1 MKNKLLKLISII
13 TIFILAF
20 SVVTITAAAAETI
33 PASISFTKGGK
44 SVTNINPGDDFV
56 VNITITGT
64 RLLSIDFNLKYDTN
78 SVKYI
83 SGATSGGNGIASV
96 NMDTNF
102 TIGKNVTYSLSFRA
116 LTKTGNPAFSLSG
129 EAADEVSPQV
139 VKGPTF
145 TASKSIKIEDKQLSS
160 NANMKSLSVRCLDK
174 NNKEISCKMTPSF
187 SKNTTEYTVN
197 VPNSVVKCLLNGE
210 REEGNPSDWNVE
222 GSSTMKVGKNI
233 RKVVVTAPSGA
244 QKIYTITINRGE
256 EVADTPDE
264 PDTDL
269 PDTPTENPL
278 ETKIDNAT
286 YIIATDIS
294 AVKLFKGFEIATTEY
309 KGQEI
314 PVARDKDG
322 NYEIY
327 YLYPSDSDVLVP
339 YTYNKN
345 TDTFKKLA
353 FFTQND
359 VTYIFED
366 LPLKYANHTD
376 YFTTNTEINGNQVKC
391 YQSNNSKLSDF
402 YYFYCFNGEDY
413 NTYRYDSREGV
424 LQRFPEMILG
434 ISSVSAE
441 DFEKSDDTPEIIK
454 KFKTLDHNAKIFVIS
469 FLVAIIIAIALVI
482 LLLIKLF
489 TKNKYKEVL
498 AEDDFPTENFDE
510 VTINDEFVLTSDTVE
525 DNDDNF

>member
-1 MKNKLLKLISII
+1 MKRILKSTLVLLCITLLLSALFSFNTSAAISSSVKTSAVSIGDKVTFTISASSQNPITYFEGLIQYDPS
-13 TIFILAF
+13 
-20 SVVTITAAAAETI
+20 
-33 PASISFTKGGK
+33 
-44 SVTNINPGDDFV
+44 
-56 VNITITGT
+56 
-64 RLLSIDFNLKYDTN
+64 LLSIQGSNGKIKLVEEN
-78 SVKYI
+78 SKDN
-83 SGATSGGNGIASV
+83 SGNYKKS
-96 NMDTNF
+96 F
-102 TIGKNVTYSLSFRA
+102 TYSLVFETKKTGVANITLLADGTLFAYETSSGSKEEP
-116 LTKTGNPAFSLSG
+116 LTSNITKT
-129 EAADEVSPQV
+129 V
-139 VKGPTF
+139 
-145 TASKSIKIEDKQLSS
+145 SIKDKQLSS

-222 GSSTMKVGKNI
+222 GSSTMKVGKNL

-269 PDTPTENPL
+269 PDSPTENPL

-434 ISSVSAE
+434 ISSVTAE
-441 DFEKSDDTPEIIK
+441 AFEKSDDTPEIIK

-489 TKNKYKEVL
+489 TKNKYKEIL

>member
-1 MKNKLLKLISII
+1 MKKIFKKILILLSVTVLIATLFSITASATISTSVKTSAVSIGDKVTFTISASSQYQIIDFIGLVQYDPDILYIQGYNGKIPFTETNNKDSSNNYYKTFSYSFVFQTKKTGVANITLLADDTYYTYQVSDDTRSLEKALLKNI
-13 TIFILAF
+13 T
-20 SVVTITAAAAETI
+20 
-33 PASISFTKGGK
+33 K
-44 SVTNINPGDDFV
+44 SVT
-56 VNITITGT
+56 
-64 RLLSIDFNLKYDTN
+64 
-78 SVKYI
+78 
-83 SGATSGGNGIASV
+83 
-96 NMDTNF
+96 
-102 TIGKNVTYSLSFRA
+102 
-116 LTKTGNPAFSLSG
+116 
-129 EAADEVSPQV
+129 VS
-139 VKGPTF
+139 
-145 TASKSIKIEDKQLSS
+145 DKQLSS
-160 NANMKSLSVRCLDK
+160 NANMKSLSVRCLDN

-222 GSSTMKVGKNI
+222 GSSTMKVGKNV

-441 DFEKSDDTPEIIK
+441 AFEKSDDTPEIIK

-489 TKNKYKEVL
+489 TKNKYKEIL

-510 VTINDEFVLTSDTVE
+510 VTINDEFVLTSNTIEAD
-525 DNDDNF
+525 DDNF